1 MTFAFLSLTARLV
14 PVLAGKKLIMARVL
28 VVLFGAVIGAAM
40 FGMIDVDEHF
50 VWFAIPFGAYLLG
63 MVALFD

>member
-1 MTFAFLSLTARLV
+1 
-14 PVLAGKKLIMARVL
+14 MARVL
-28 VVLFGAVIGAAM
+28 VVVFGAAIGAAM
-40 FGMIDVDEHF
+40 FGMIEVEEHF